1 MILRSVTSRLV
12 FFYCLLLVVLGGAF
26 LAFTVLSFQHY
37 TRETLTSILS
47 IRAQEVWNVS
57 GDMLDRPIRLQDTI
71 ERRFAP
77 ESQDRFIRIR
87 AGTVILY
94 QSGNPTSSEFS
105 ASSVPVLPPITDG
118 KVSPARMLG
127 NLLILSRSFRN
138 PDGHLVSVDAG
149 QSYRFARTL
158 QQQLATSLF
167 VGLPLLLLLAA
178 LAGVVLMRR
187 ALTPVEAMINAA
199 ETYTFND
206 PRKRLPTSHT
216 EPRIEALGLA
226 LNRMLDR
233 LDNAYS
239 HASRFSADAAHELR
253 TPLTIIRG
261 ELELVASG
269 QKLPPDIDNAIS
281 NALEEM
287 TRLSGIVDSLI
298 TLSRMESLW
307 GKQAHGPVDLT
318 ALADETIE
326 QMNLLAEEKHIAL
339 KRPSGPLVVVAGDR
353 DRLKQILVNLI
364 DNAIKYTPDGG
375 RVAVETGID
384 GDMGFVAVDDSGIGI
399 DPAHHDRV
407 FDRFYRVTP
416 DRGDVGAGLG
426 LAIVKSICNAHGG
439 SVTLRSAPE
448 IGSRFRVEI
457 PLLSGS
463 SENKMAAAESAA
475 ATGALVR

>member
-1 MILRSVTSRLV
+1 MILRSVTSRLI
-12 FFYCLLLVVLGGAF
+12 FSYCLLLVVLGGAF

-37 TRETLTSILS
+37 TRETLTNILS
-47 IRAQEVWNVS
+47 IRAREVWNNS
-57 GDMLDRPIRLQDTI
+57 GGLLDQPARLQDAI

-77 ESQDRFIRIR
+77 ASQDRFIRIHIG
-87 AGTVILY
+87 GTVLY
-94 QSGNPTSSEFS
+94 QSGNPTSGDFS
-105 ASSVPVLPPITDG
+105 SSAVPMQPPIG
-118 KVSPARMLG
+118 EGQVSPAHTLG
-127 NLLILSRSFRN
+127 SLLILSRGFRG
-138 PDGHLVSVDAG
+138 PDGHVVTVDAG
-149 QSYRFARTL
+149 QSTRFARTL

-167 VGLPLLLLLAA
+167 VGLPLLLVLAA

-187 ALTPVEAMINAA
+187 ALTPVEVMINAA

-206 PRKRLPTSHT
+206 PHKRLPTLHT

-253 TPLTIIRG
+253 TPLTIIHG
-261 ELELVASG
+261 ELELVAAG
-269 QKLPPDIDNAIS
+269 QKLPADVGNAIS

-307 GKQAHGPVDLT
+307 GKRAHGPVDMR
-318 ALADETIE
+318 ALAEETIE
-326 QMNLLAEEKHIAL
+326 QMSLLAEEKHISL
-339 KRPSGPLVVVAGDR
+339 KRPSGPPVVVAGDR
-353 DRLKQILVNLI
+353 DRLKQVLVNLI

-375 RVAVETGID
+375 RIAVETGVN
-384 GDMGFVAVDDSGIGI
+384 GDMGLVTVEDSGIGI
-399 DPAHHDRV
+399 DPSHHDRV

-426 LAIVKSICNAHGG
+426 LAIVRSICNAHGG

-448 IGSRFRVEI
+448 IGSCFRVEI
-457 PLLSGS
+457 PLLTIAES
-463 SENKMAAAESAA
+463 KMAAAETAA
-475 ATGALVR
+475 ATDVAGK

>member
-1 MILRSVTSRLV
+1 MILRSVTSRLILS
-12 FFYCLLLVVLGGAF
+12 YCLLLVVLGGAF

-37 TRETLTSILS
+37 TRETMTNILA
-47 IRAQEVWNVS
+47 IRAREVWNNS
-57 GDMLDRPIRLQDTI
+57 GGLLDQPTRLQAAI

-77 ESQDRFIRIR
+77 ESQDRFIRIH
-87 AGTVILY
+87 AGSIVLY
-94 QSGNPTSSEFS
+94 QSGNPTSGDFS
-105 ASSVPVLPPITDG
+105 SGAVPMQPAIG
-118 KVSPARMLG
+118 EGRVSPAHTLG
-127 NLLILSRSFRN
+127 SLLILSRGFRDPN
-138 PDGHLVSVDAG
+138 GRLVTVDAG
-149 QSYRFARTL
+149 QSTRFARTL

-167 VGLPLLLLLAA
+167 VGLPLLLVLAA

-187 ALTPVEAMINAA
+187 ALTPVEVMINAA

-206 PRKRLPTSHT
+206 PHKRLPTLHT

-253 TPLTIIRG
+253 TPLTIIHG
-261 ELELVASG
+261 ELELVAAG
-269 QKLPPDIDNAIS
+269 QKLPADVGNAIS

-287 TRLSGIVDSLI
+287 TRLSGIVESLI

-307 GKQAHGPVDLT
+307 GKRVHGPVDMR
-318 ALADETIE
+318 ALAEETIE
-326 QMNLLAEEKHIAL
+326 QMGLLAEEKHISL
-339 KRPSGPLVVVAGDR
+339 KRPSGPPVVVAGDR
-353 DRLKQILVNLI
+353 DRLKQVLVNLI

-384 GDMGFVAVDDSGIGI
+384 GELGFVTVEDSGIGI
-399 DPAHHDRV
+399 DPSHHDRV

-416 DRGDVGAGLG
+416 DRGDIGAGLG
-426 LAIVKSICNAHGG
+426 LAIVRSICNAHGG

-448 IGSRFRVEI
+448 IGSCFRVEI
-457 PLLSGS
+457 PLLTVAV
-463 SENKMAAAESAA
+463 ENKMAAADAAA
-475 ATGALVR
+475 ATDVAGK

>member
-37 TRETLTSILS
+37 TRETLTNLLS
-47 IRAQEVWNVS
+47 IRAREVWNISS
-57 GDMLDRPIRLQDTI
+57 GMLDQPARLRETI

-77 ESQDRFIRIR
+77 ESQDRFIRIHV
-87 AGTVILY
+87 GSTVLY
-94 QSGNPTSSEFS
+94 QSGSPASGEFS
-105 ASSVPVLPPITDG
+105 SDHVPMLAPVEEGRVTAAG
-118 KVSPARMLG
+118 TLG
-127 NLLILSRSFRN
+127 NLLILSRSFRD
-138 PDGHLVSVDAG
+138 PDGKLVTVDAG
-149 QSYRFARTL
+149 QSVQFARTL
-158 QQQLATSLF
+158 QQRLATSLF
-167 VGLPLLLLLAA
+167 VGLPLLLILAA
-178 LAGVVLMRR
+178 LAGVFLMRR
-187 ALTPVEAMINAA
+187 ALTPVEVMINAA

-206 PRKRLPTSHT
+206 PHKRLPTLHT

-269 QKLPPDIDNAIS
+269 EKLPADVDNAIS

-287 TRLSGIVDSLI
+287 TRLSSIVDSLI

-307 GKQAHGPVDLT
+307 GKQVHGPVDLK
-318 ALADETIE
+318 ALAEETIE
-326 QMNLLAEEKHIAL
+326 QMGLLAEEKHITL
-339 KRPSGPLVVVAGDR
+339 KRPAGVAAVVAGDR
-353 DRLKQILVNLI
+353 DRLKQVLVNLI

-375 RVAVETGID
+375 RVAVETGVN
-384 GDMGFVAVDDSGIGI
+384 GDMGFVTVEDSGVGI
-399 DPAHHDRV
+399 DPSHHERV

-426 LAIVKSICNAHGG
+426 LAIVRSICHAHGG

-448 IGSRFRVEI
+448 IGSCFKVEI
-457 PLLSGS
+457 PLLSAAA
-463 SENKMAAAESAA
+463 ENKMAAADA
-475 ATGALVR
+475 ATATSVPIK